1 MKFHAKI
8 TKSNQFETDTDE
20 DFKLSL
26 RLKSG
31 DYVGIETWR
40 DRDIEK
46 HRKFFGL
53 LNKTIYL
60 LPEDS
65 IYDKLRNIEYLRKE
79 LMIMIGQVDTHVT
92 MKGEMILI
100 PKSINFQKV
109 DQVEF
114 DRIYFLCT
122 QVILNTYLK
131 DITIEQFKL
140 YISKFI

>member
-1 MKFHAKI
+1 MKLHAKI
-8 TKSNQFETDTDE
+8 IGLNQFETDTDE

-26 RLKSG
+26 RLKPG
-31 DYVGIETWR
+31 DYVCIETWKE
-40 DRDIEK
+40 RDIIK

-79 LMIMIGQVDTHVT
+79 LMIMIGEVDTHIT

-100 PKSINFQKV
+100 PKSINFQRV

-114 DRIYFLCT
+114 DRIYFMCT
-122 QVILNTYLK
+122 QVIVNTYLK
-131 DITIEQFKL
+131 HINMDQFTL